1 MRHGI
6 RRSLRHDLR
15 GASSVEFA
23 LVSVLFLLV
32 IFGVIWLGFSMW
44 SRSALQ
50 MVANT
55 TARCHAIAA
64 PQCSN
69 TQKFAV
75 DLASRWVF
83 TDIIS
88 SGDVTVGNRVSCGA
102 SPGVFS
108 KVVIT
113 ANRNVTPFFPLRISA
128 QACHPSGV

>member
-6 RRSLRHDLR
+6 RRSLLHDLR

-23 LVSVLFLLV
+23 LVAVLFLIV
-32 IFGVIWLGFSMW
+32 TFGIIWLGFSMW
-44 SRSALQ
+44 SRNALQ
-50 MVANT
+50 FVANT
-55 TARCHAIAA
+55 TARCHAIAS
-64 PQCSN
+64 PQCPN
-69 TQKFAV
+69 VREFAV

-83 TDIIS
+83 SNVIKS
-88 SGDVTVGNRVSCGA
+88 EDVTVGARVACGT

-113 ANRNVTPFFPLRISA
+113 ASQNVTPFFPLRISA